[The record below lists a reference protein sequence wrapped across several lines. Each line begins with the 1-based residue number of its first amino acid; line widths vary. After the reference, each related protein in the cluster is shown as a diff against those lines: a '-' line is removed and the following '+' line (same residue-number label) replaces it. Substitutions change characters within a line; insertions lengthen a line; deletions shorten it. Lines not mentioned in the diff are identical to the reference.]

1 MSISEQSPFPEIA
14 GELTRTV
21 ESASNDLRAM
31 SDAAAGHPRA
41 AGKWSPKQV
50 IGHLIDSA
58 ANNHHRFV
66 RLQLHADL
74 SLPGYEQDGWV
85 RTGRYQQQPWANVVA
100 LWSAYNRHLAAMI
113 ESFDPSTLGH
123 VWHAADGDL
132 TLECIATDYVT
143 HLKHHLAQIGVT
155 V

>member
-1 MSISEQSPFPEIA
+1 MDSALSSTIERALPFLNAISEQ
-14 GELTRTV
+14 G
-21 ESASNDLRAM
+21 
-31 SDAAAGHPRA
+31 AAQKPAP
-41 AGKWSPKQV
+41 GKWSKKE
-50 IGHLIDSA
+50 ILGHLIDSA

-143 HLKHHLAQIGVT
+143 HLKHHLAHIGVT